1 MIKKATAV
9 KKKKPIDVKM
19 YSNKSYSEE
28 YQITGLHYAFVSSPD
43 KGSAMCHWWIKCRD
57 FLQDALRNQLTGRND
72 AIYSFAYKPGVD
84 PDVDT
89 ARTRMLVKIIPQPQS
104 DTKKEDFDEKMAA
117 GLKIINYYEKKYDF
131 KPLSKIVKVNHKD
144 YPALFIGPGIWSQ
157 GSVMISMYT
166 FFIRLGHWKPKFKT
180 GAGLIK
186 QYEKIIG
193 VPEGQQTN
201 DTRYLQ
207 TTYKNFNAALENLEL
222 HLFKQA
228 GEEKVLFHDS
238 PMSGFHHH
246 SGIVSLSQGNTPVKP
261 LNDKFR
267 KIFSKK

>member
-1 MIKKATAV
+1 MTEKTTPKKE
-9 KKKKPIDVKM
+9 KQPIVVKM
-19 YSNKSYSEE
+19 YPNKSYSEE
-28 YQITGLHYAFVSSPD
+28 YQVTGMHYAFVSSPTN
-43 KGSAMCHWWIKCRD
+43 GNAMCHWWIKCRD

-72 AIYSFAYKPGVD
+72 QIYSFAYKPGVD

-89 ARTRMLVKIIPQPQS
+89 ARTRMMVKIVPQPQN
-104 DTKKEDFDEKMAA
+104 DEQKKDFDEKMAA
-117 GLKIINYYEKKYDF
+117 GLKIINHYEKKYDF

-166 FFIRLGHWKPKFKT
+166 FFIRLGHWKLKFKT
-180 GAGLIK
+180 EVGLVK
-186 QYEKIIG
+186 QYENIIG
-193 VPEGQQTN
+193 VSSDNQTN
-201 DTRYLQ
+201 DTRYLK
-207 TTYKNFNAALENLEL
+207 TTYKNFHPALENLKL

-228 GEEKVLFHDS
+228 GEKKVLFHDS
-238 PMSGFHHH
+238 AMSGFHHH
-246 SGIVSLSQGNTPVKP
+246 SGIVSLSQGNTPEKP